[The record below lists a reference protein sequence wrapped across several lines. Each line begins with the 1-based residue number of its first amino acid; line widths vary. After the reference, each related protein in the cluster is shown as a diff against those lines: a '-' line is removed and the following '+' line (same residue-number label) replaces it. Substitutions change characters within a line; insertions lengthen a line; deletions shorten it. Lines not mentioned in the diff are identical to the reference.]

1 MHAQRCNL
9 TARTV
14 LAIIVFALAVPA
26 GAARATGL
34 PEPPPAPLG
43 GAVEQGAA
51 IPRQEAVA
59 VPSEPVAAPSEP
71 AAAPS
76 EPAAR
81 PSQPVGA
88 PSEPVSGPSE
98 PVSGPSEPVAVP
110 SQPVADPSTDA
121 VPALA
126 PGATPAP
133 RAEVAPNPPNPPREY
148 PDGRLGPR
156 THVRM
161 LLRHVNEGI
170 RNVNREL
177 AAGRAPSQRSLHNL
191 GQNVEELVPA
201 VDALERH
208 KVSGTGVPGGRARFE
223 RGLRRA
229 VAGAVVLVAALVR
242 SGADT
247 TESERLL
254 GLLRRLA
261 GTARGARATERPGAA
276 YAAPGAAA
284 QQVAYT
290 HAATASHHSQTSSP
304 SDARPSVTI
313 APRQLAADLP
323 PDPLSPAR
331 IARLATAAPRKS
343 SSGWL
348 AAAALLLTVAASG
361 SFASIAMSRWGG
373 ARSTRRT
380 RGLTRRS

>member
-1 MHAQRCNL
+1 MHAQPCNL
-9 TARTV
+9 WARTA
-14 LAIIVFALAVPA
+14 LAIIVFALGVPA

-34 PEPPPAPLG
+34 PEPPTAPLG

-59 VPSEPVAAPSEP
+59 APSEPVAAPS
-71 AAAPS
+71 
-76 EPAAR
+76 
-81 PSQPVGA
+81 
-88 PSEPVSGPSE
+88 
-98 PVSGPSEPVAVP
+98 
-110 SQPVADPSTDA
+110 D
-121 VPALA
+121 
-126 PGATPAP
+126 
-133 RAEVAPNPPNPPREY
+133 
-148 PDGRLGPR
+148 
-156 THVRM
+156 
-161 LLRHVNEGI
+161 I
-170 RNVNREL
+170 RNMNREL
-177 AAGRAPSQRSLHNL
+177 AAGRVPSQSSLHNL
-191 GQNVEELVPA
+191 RKNVEELVPA

-242 SGADT
+242 SGADM

-261 GTARGARATERPGAA
+261 GIARGARATERPGAA

-290 HAATASHHSQTSSP
+290 HAATDSHHSQTSSP
-304 SDARPSVTI
+304 SDVRPSVTI

-323 PDPLSPAR
+323 PDLLSPAR
-331 IARLATAAPRKS
+331 IARLATAAPRRS

-373 ARSTRRT
+373 ARPTRRT
-380 RGLTRRS
+380 RD